1 MKTAWFKKWW
11 VIAILVVVALYG
23 ALVVYRAFVLEA
35 QEKTAKAVERIHGT
49 TLTMRDVTGE
59 NLPPRPSAA
68 EAAATVEGIDANE
81 NGIRDDVE
89 LAIFEKYPGDI
100 KIRAAVL
107 QYAMALQMHFA
118 GVFNSATLVAVIQ
131 EEDRGYFCMG
141 NVFHGNSV
149 DLESKKVEELILNTK
164 EREHAY
170 EDLYTKYMTSYGD
183 VKGKVSCDLDLGT
196 LL

>member
-89 LAIFEKYPGDI
+89 LAIFEKYPDDI
-100 KIRAAVL
+100 KLRAAML
-107 QYAMALQMHFA
+107 QYAMALQMEFM
-118 GVFNSATLVAVIQ
+118 GVVNWETLIAAIQ
-131 EEDRGYFCMG
+131 QQARGSLCILDDDKIEYVE
-141 NVFHGNSV
+141 NVM
-149 DLESKKVEELILNTK
+149 
-164 EREHAY
+164 
-170 EDLYTKYMTSYGD
+170 LYTKARQRFRQDVSEKFMTSYSLPSPSGA
-183 VKGKVSCDLDLGT
+183 CDISL
-196 LL
+196 